1 MVWTFLWGLRPK
13 PAVFSESACAFG
25 IVSKSEKNHVKL
37 TWNVSCALIPVQGNP
52 MEIRCF
58 NHLVFCLWSFSE
70 IRVALPWG
78 GMMPWSHWTG
88 SLCPWGGGARA
99 HTTKKIIIIEIKL
112 LDCNLTNNRE
122 GIDTCGWLNEWK
134 WEWFMKKGKWEIG
147 KFGALEIFGSF
158 VLHTL
163 RISTSWWP
171 SVAYS

>member
-1 MVWTFLWGLRPK
+1 MWTFLSRLRPK
-13 PAVFSESACAFG
+13 PAVFSESACALGLWVNQRAIMWSCHGMCPVLLFQYRETLWRLDG
-25 IVSKSEKNHVKL
+25 LFMFSSVYGVSQKL
-37 TWNVSCALIPVQGNP
+37 
-52 MEIRCF
+52 
-58 NHLVFCLWSFSE
+58 HSF
-70 IRVALPWG
+70 PWG

-147 KFGALEIFGSF
+147 KFGALEIFRSF
-158 VLHTL
+158 VLHPL